1 MAMPPL
7 MKSVVGTRTVSMEA
21 AQPSST
27 VAVRAQ
33 VETKTVS
40 ERAACARPPNRAL
53 TLSKQTSKGY
63 EKRREKN
70 GNGLGELGNLRY

>member
-7 MKSVVGTRTVSMEA
+7 MNSVTGTRSVSMDA

-33 VETKTVS
+33 VETRTVS
-40 ERAACARPPNRAL
+40 ERAVCARPPKRAL
-53 TLSKQTSKGY
+53 TLSKQTLGRKGGRM
-63 EKRREKN
+63 ED
-70 GNGLGELGNLRY
+70 LGKA